1 MIQVNENLIKQ
12 SSIVV
17 EARDVSFRYEAIF
30 IDSLNL
36 VEGATYTFSANLDLS
51 EGSKGTVI
59 VFDKS
64 YTVKSGTSMISTKN
78 RSGFTFV
85 YKGDSTHR
93 IACYAGVAGS
103 CNGVSARYTNIKLE
117 NGDKMTPHLPYKSNV
132 KAENQAI
139 YLAGGGIPRG
149 VSRKLTY
156 LVNLVD
162 FDQLNL
168 GVLYV
173 S

>member
-1 MIQVNENLIKQ
+1 MIVNDNLIKQ
-12 SSIVV
+12 SAIFL
-17 EARDVSFRYEAIF
+17 EAKDISYRYESVF
-30 IDSLNL
+30 IDSFNL

-51 EGSKGTVI
+51 EGSEGTVI
-59 VFDKS
+59 VYDKS
-64 YTVKSGTSMISTKN
+64 YTVNSGTSMFSTKN

-117 NGDKMTPHLPYKSNV
+117 KGDKMTPHLPHRSNV

-139 YLAGGGIPRG
+139 FPSGGGIKTSTLYSPR
-149 VSRKLTY
+149 
-156 LVNLVD
+156 
-162 FDQLNL
+162 L
-168 GVLYV
+168 GASLC
-173 S
+173 